1 MAKKLRKLEIQ
12 ELILIKTGRN
22 WCKTYMG
29 EIKRQIDESGNSIC
43 RGEVIVE
50 EGKIWSM
57 AETEDELGD
66 NLDEIC
72 EMKLY
77 FGLHLIPA
85 ITTTIC
91 ETPFNLN

>member
-1 MAKKLRKLEIQ
+1 MAKKLRNLEIQ
-12 ELILIKTGRN
+12 ELILIKTGCD
-22 WCKTYMG
+22 WCRTFIG
-29 EIKRQIDESGNSIC
+29 TIKREVDDEGNSIC

-57 AETEDELGD
+57 AETEEQVGD
-66 NLDEIC
+66 NLDMIS
-72 EMKLY
+72 EMKLDW
-77 FGLHLIPA
+77 GLHLIPA